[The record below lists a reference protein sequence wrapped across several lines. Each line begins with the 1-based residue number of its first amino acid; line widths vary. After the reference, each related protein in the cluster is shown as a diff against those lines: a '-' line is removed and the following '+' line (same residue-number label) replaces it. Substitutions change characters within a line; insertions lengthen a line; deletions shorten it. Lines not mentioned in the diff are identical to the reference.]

1 MAQLLTQE
9 WLDEQ
14 RSRAATLPQRPGA
27 SARIEYQVSGGPD
40 GGVTFHTVLEDG
52 HIVEN
57 RLGADPDAEF
67 AVILAYDD
75 FVAVTSGELDPA
87 VGFMQGRIKVTGNIG
102 KMLAVMPVT
111 ASQEWKQA
119 MSSAGDQ
126 P

>member
-1 MAQLLTQE
+1 MAELISQE

-14 RSRAATLPQRPGA
+14 RSRAATLPERPGA

-40 GGVTFHTVLEDG
+40 GDVTFHTVLEDG

-67 AVILAYDD
+67 VVIVPHDD
-75 FVAVTSGELDPA
+75 FAAVTSGELDPA

-111 ASQEWKQA
+111 VSQEWKQA
-119 MSSAGDQ
+119 MSPAGDH